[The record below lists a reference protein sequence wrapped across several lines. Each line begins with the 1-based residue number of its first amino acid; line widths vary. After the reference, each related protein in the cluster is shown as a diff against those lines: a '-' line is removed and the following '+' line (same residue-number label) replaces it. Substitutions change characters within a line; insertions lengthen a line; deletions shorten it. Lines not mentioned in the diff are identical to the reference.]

1 MILIEER
8 NSGGNAFYDK
18 LKQTHEKNYFSCT
31 RPIIDKY
38 WEEDDARRA
47 RDTKMGIIRK
57 PRSDAEEK
65 DIARLKEEWQRY
77 ENRTNY
83 EAIQK
88 ESEDKYEPTSGGKI
102 GHIPPP
108 TEEQKKALQEKYKLG
123 LKEYEDED
131 KLRARQKKK
140 HTKPRV
146 EQPRPQ
152 TEKHHPVGPRDAP
165 SVSTVPKPKP
175 CVSNSEYLRWY
186 NGVKN
191 GDLAY
196 NSFAAKPYIEY
207 AKRLIRTPQ

>member
-57 PRSDAEEK
+57 PRSDEEEK
-65 DIARLKEEWQRY
+65 DIANIKEEWERY
-77 ENRTNY
+77 ENPP
-83 EAIQK
+83 
-88 ESEDKYEPTSGGKI
+88 KYKNKYASTPDHKS
-102 GHIPPP
+102 IPPSS
-108 TEEQKKALQEKYKLG
+108 EEEKKG
-123 LKEYEDED
+123 YEDED
-131 KLRARQKKK
+131 KLRSRQNKK

-146 EQPRPQ
+146 
-152 TEKHHPVGPRDAP
+152 GLRDVP

-186 NGVKN
+186 NGVKT